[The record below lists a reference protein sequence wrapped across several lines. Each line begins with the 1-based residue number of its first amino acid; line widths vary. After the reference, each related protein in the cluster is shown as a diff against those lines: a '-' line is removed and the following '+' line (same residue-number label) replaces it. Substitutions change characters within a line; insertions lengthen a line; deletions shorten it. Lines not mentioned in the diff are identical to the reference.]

1 MKNEVFDMSKKFV
14 DYSEP
19 QENVVISVDPS
30 DVVAEPDVYH
40 VGISYINE
48 KNEHHYKFFDVSGD
62 QVTHGDDHLL
72 HVDLGAPDTDI
83 DGMTA
88 GALKTGVEAYERAR
102 YPKIREYNLPFG
114 NYDDPSQFRRDGQ
127 LPALVSEDEALKQ
140 STPGVETHIQ
150 VNKDRVR
157 SHYDEEFGSV
167 STVYFPI
174 RANDWT
180 YTAEVRV
187 PTQCVHQIEDSDV
200 CDVDLGS
207 PCTGHDVLY
216 DEDEYNREFVAY
228 DVPAANIVALNEAAK
243 TYEKE
248 HPHDNE
254 RGHEFDADLAAFEEV
269 IENGTLPF

>member
-1 MKNEVFDMSKKFV
+1 MSKKFV

-19 QENVVISVDPS
+19 KGDIVITVDPR
-30 DVVAEPDVYH
+30 DAVAAPDSYH
-40 VGISYINE
+40 LSVSYINE
-48 KNEHHYKFFDVSGD
+48 KNEEHCKLFDVSGD
-62 QVTHGDDHLL
+62 QVTHGDDCLL
-72 HVDLGAPDTDI
+72 HVNLGASDADI
-83 DGMTA
+83 DGITA
-88 GALKTGVEAYERAR
+88 GALKTGIEAYEQAR

-114 NYDDPSQFRRDGQ
+114 NYDDPLQFREGQ
-127 LPALVSEDEALKQ
+127 LPTLVSEEEALKQ
-140 STPGVETHIQ
+140 STPGAESHIR
-150 VNKDRVR
+150 VNKDKVR

-187 PTQCVHQIEDSDV
+187 PTQCVHQVEDSDV

-207 PCTGHDVLY
+207 PCTGHDVFY
-216 DEDEYNREFVAY
+216 DEDEYNREFVAHN
-228 DVPAANIVALNEAAK
+228 VPAANILALNDAAK

-248 HPHDNE
+248 HPHGDE